1 VTRQGVREFL
11 DQIVSVLALTHT
23 ESDATESSQPE
34 QQEYNPHGHSNKDIV
49 EITDLEL
56 DYLIEQE
63 MIDEDDATNI
73 HVWKLDHP
81 DTARL
86 VWITMR

>member
-1 VTRQGVREFL
+1 
-11 DQIVSVLALTHT
+11 
-23 ESDATESSQPE
+23 
-34 QQEYNPHGHSNKDIV
+34 
-49 EITDLEL
+49 
-56 DYLIEQE
+56 

-86 VWITMR
+86 VWITMRWNDEAEMWFWNIIHKQWLIDARERQWLNKGDVIKFVSPYEQEDDRYITY